1 MTLTSPISSRR
12 PSEQSKNLEIFADF
26 GKCVSNSFKSGV
38 NPNSSRVESVFVVSL
53 AMPILSEP

>member
-1 MTLTSPISSRR
+1 MTLTSPISSRM

-38 NPNSSRVESVFVVSL
+38 NPNSSEVGSAFIVSF
-53 AMPILSEP
+53 AMPLLCEF